1 MERAMEFRS
10 SFSLLSREEQLKFLR
25 FNAYHFRRPFS
36 EVLQIYVQDP
46 EATQIGDMNY
56 WKTQAD
62 GYAGLADEKAIQIVQ
77 GKEVINLFDIRQT
90 ILKRV
95 PQIEEG
101 SISDALFYNL
111 LEDMT
116 GEELS
121 LEIPQA
127 NQFLEDCKAAIQRFL
142 TPYLG
147 QLKQHQLSQEE
158 EPLTFELVRYN
169 IFEQFGIFAEE
180 NGEVYD
186 ALEASLLDQMT
197 TLKDPERLT
206 LIFSV
211 ADNLSKGVIFNVEQ
225 NYKQVETRI
234 QELKATGVKLQ
245 SDLIAEDVAIDFNSS
260 VNLNPNIEVKK
271 EIQDLSRFKSW
282 VQRRL
287 LDLETPV
294 NGFELEYFD
303 IALGKEF
310 HKNNESY
317 REGEFSEIPQAL
329 NSLQKAKINLLAEQA
344 YEAGLTWNDVLK
356 FEEELTSQELE
367 VVNPN
372 INLNTNTN
380 TEIVEEKK
388 EETLLDIVDIGR
400 AKENRLERQAA
411 ARARTNQKAGLL
423 LSDLSKEESK
433 DILFP
438 SSKLLNVVAFIEQD
452 GIKRQPLE
460 AGALLGL
467 SDAAIAHL
475 LKAVILQANTTAK
488 QRQAHSE
495 EAEQEFQVIAHNFS
509 RIKEYFEDRGLE
521 LQEFSTFVWSN
532 TIHWENTLFFKQLDE
547 IENGFTFLGPVFNP
561 EVSSEKNTTVSE
573 IFSDKLQH
581 LEEIASSRGYYLWTR
596 NEKWTD
602 DPEDDEGIQFLFD
615 EGLYEAHAYDFKTIE
630 ELDDWLDNEEVFI
643 VDGLGNRTTFV
654 ELDQFMQLEKQ
665 KLRDFESGMSD
676 GLYDFVSRDSD
687 MFEKLMPEPFGN
699 IVVDAS
705 SNQDKITAY
714 RVDTETDEHYKWF
727 EMEKSTGIIL
737 SQDSSIAKMPD
748 AQMSDFFKYLK
759 VEYDKKILLN
769 AEHQS
774 LSMGTQR
781 EERNIDKIRI
791 EWNETLSQESYHFLN
806 QSHEGE
812 VITEALLQSMIQDE
826 VQLENQSEIGYYKVK
841 TTLDRIDIGDG
852 FESNQSL
859 YEEIAKE
866 NGLEVDVEAYYRS
879 IVPSK
884 DQKLSIEATLQAVRD
899 KMNLSEDVKVKP
911 AGAGSFSL
919 MKESFGGALNEPVV
933 EWYPG
938 GKPEVK
944 DAAEQLTG
952 VPLFEQQFYEALA
965 EIITEEISEIPKV
978 EKQVTEDL
986 VQKTPSLDYELE
998 EVRQK
1003 ILIETVAVL
1012 KLPSSEFQI
1021 QKQNNKTVSLV
1032 RTGLHSIVA
1041 PLVTLRATGEAE
1053 FNSINLKAALK
1064 KYPSLSTVQET
1075 FEKVKENILQLEK
1088 GESEQVKVPT
1098 TDDASLLEQFPN
1110 AEERDELDPMED
1122 FMVMLMSGEDELTII
1137 VDDKDVY
1144 HHKISDSKDGQ
1155 QIIFEMRQDKSTD
1168 TRYLVYENGKFI
1180 KNTFGD
1186 DIPDSRLINP
1196 IALEDLEQRLE
1207 ENKLKLQNQ
1216 TEVSQ
1221 QVKEISLFDSFDAEK
1236 ETSDVSDTI
1245 TTTAKGN
1252 NLSSNMNFNPNLNPN
1267 IELEVTGQEE
1277 IHALLHDFNF
1287 PDTEK
1292 FYPQTPTQKVIANI
1306 TALKLLKELETTG
1319 RKATPSQQKVLA
1331 KYVGW
1336 GGLANTF
1343 FDASNPRFKEYREE
1357 LQTLVS
1363 ESEYR
1368 ALRESSLTAY
1378 YTSPDLIKEIYDFLE
1393 KDLNFTGTR
1402 ILDPSMGTG
1411 NFFSAMPE
1419 SLQERT
1425 ERYGVEL
1432 DSLSGRLAN
1441 QLQQSSNI
1449 QVKGFEHTKFSN
1461 DVIDLVITNVPF
1473 GQIPIYD
1480 SSYSSSYMIHD
1491 YFIKKS
1497 LDLVHDGGLVAVL
1510 TSTGTLDKKDSRF
1523 REELSKVAN
1532 LVTAVRLP
1540 DNAFKDIA
1548 GTDVTSDL
1556 LIFQKVAYPEVEPEW
1571 IQTIPRR
1578 DDMGNQVSY
1587 NLYFEQHPEQVLGD
1601 IKIKRFNGGTL
1612 SVKANYESEDL
1623 KHELAIALKNSVNT
1637 KEVSYFVEK
1646 REDRILEEAEIL
1658 DIALPQ
1664 EIYEKTEPF
1673 TIQTHEGRAYYHF
1686 GSERGIEELRK
1697 VSSVTLNVNET
1708 RERQLK
1714 RYENNRTE
1722 VFEEKEQF
1730 KSSATLKGVFDGDG
1744 DFIEKSGNKTSLV
1757 HYLDSKY
1764 IQDLYENSSL
1774 EKNGY
1779 RFTYDRK
1786 AKEIRVEEKVGTQY
1800 FYHYDYTAK
1809 EIKAMSQMV
1818 EIRQTLQ
1825 SLLEVQHEVISDN
1838 DEKYQ
1843 LYRQR
1848 LNNQYDDFVSEF
1860 GAINSRSNRV
1870 LFKRDDFYPFLCSIE
1885 DEVENP
1891 ESKETHFEKG
1901 RVFFEPTI
1909 NPSPQAVEVDNEQ
1922 DALLASLNHK
1932 GLLNFEYMLDIYP
1945 GVNKVQLIEELGD
1958 RIFYIGEG
1966 EYETRED
1973 YLSGDVKSK
1982 LEEVK
1987 LRQEMG
1993 NEGRDWSIQIAALT
2007 KVLPPDLPLEDI
2019 NYQLGTRFIPN
2030 SLYAAFF
2037 EEIFEQTEEV
2047 EIEFDNTS
2055 NSYQV
2060 TLPEGWKDA
2069 AYRDYGFSYYNGERL
2084 ATTLLNLKEPKVM
2097 MPDPDN
2103 PEKRVVDKE
2112 KTAEMIEKG
2121 ERLRDSFKE
2130 WTLKNPQAHQ
2140 DIVRIYNEQF
2150 NRHVAKVY
2158 DGSHLT
2164 VQGLAKQFQLRPHQQ
2179 NGIMRIVQENRGL
2192 LAHEVGSGKTL
2203 TMLAAGA
2210 KLKELGKKNKP
2221 LYVVPKPLIDQFGRE
2236 IYKYFPESHVL
2247 VARSDDFKKE
2257 NRKEFLSRIANGSYD
2272 AVVIADSQFEKVAM
2286 SPEYQRH
2293 YIVNERDR
2301 LEALLSDAIKSGK
2314 KYTIKR
2320 IEHSLKALEI
2330 RLEKLTKKDIDTFI
2344 DFESLGVDMLFVD
2357 EAHGYKNLAPETQLE
2372 NVKGVA
2378 STRSQKA
2385 LDMMMKTEYMQEKF
2399 NGGGVVFST
2408 GTPLSNSVTE
2418 LYTMTAFVAPDV
2430 LEAHGIRHFDAWVS
2444 TFGNIESVFEL
2455 TASNQYRIKRRFTR
2469 FGNMPELMTLFRSF
2483 ADIQT
2488 QEMLDLPVP
2497 QHVTQEHVTEVTSEQ
2512 ADYIDHLVDRA
2523 DKIEGGLVEP
2533 WKDNMLK
2540 IVSENKKSTLDMR
2553 MLDSNKY
2560 GAEASHKI
2568 QSVTDIVYD
2577 IWAKSKE
2584 ERSTQMIFSD
2594 MGVPLKYKNS
2604 KTYNP
2609 DGTLNDFSVYDE
2621 VKKQLIERGVP
2632 AGEIA
2637 FIHEA
2642 TDATK
2647 EDMMKAMRKGDIRIL
2662 MGSTQKAGTGL
2673 NIQDKLIAV
2682 HHLDLPWRYSDI
2694 AQRNGRIIRQGNENK
2709 EVQIHHYI
2717 TKGSMDA
2724 FLWQTIE
2731 NKMRFT
2737 NQVMSGKSTARE
2749 MEELDNESMNVSKYK
2764 GLATG
2769 DPRKSEFMTLS
2780 MELKR
2785 LESSR
2790 QRFYSGKTNDEK
2802 ILQEAKQ
2809 ALPIQ
2814 QKRLEGIKQDVV
2826 QGEVSKDYPFE
2837 ITVSYKGD
2845 SKIFTEE
2852 DDRKE
2857 AGSLLNKCILQN
2869 VSVQEKLMK
2878 IGEYRGFDLLNHSST
2893 QPRILSEN
2901 EEVYGTVILRG
2912 EADYKVSLNLK
2923 AGRGSLIRLDN
2934 KIDDLYNDRDIT
2946 EREITRLEGTIKGI
2960 ESKRESVY
2968 PKEEIYQE
2976 TRSRYH
2982 ELREELEGKPLQ
2994 EDTAAM
3000 EHTKESPRMSGMHR

>member
-1 MERAMEFRS
+1 
-10 SFSLLSREEQLKFLR
+10 
-25 FNAYHFRRPFS
+25 
-36 EVLQIYVQDP
+36 
-46 EATQIGDMNY
+46 
-56 WKTQAD
+56 
-62 GYAGLADEKAIQIVQ
+62 
-77 GKEVINLFDIRQT
+77 
-90 ILKRV
+90 
-95 PQIEEG
+95 
-101 SISDALFYNL
+101 
-111 LEDMT
+111 
-116 GEELS
+116 
-121 LEIPQA
+121 
-127 NQFLEDCKAAIQRFL
+127 
-142 TPYLG
+142 
-147 QLKQHQLSQEE
+147 
-158 EPLTFELVRYN
+158 
-169 IFEQFGIFAEE
+169 
-180 NGEVYD
+180 
-186 ALEASLLDQMT
+186 
-197 TLKDPERLT
+197 
-206 LIFSV
+206 
-211 ADNLSKGVIFNVEQ
+211 
-225 NYKQVETRI
+225 
-234 QELKATGVKLQ
+234 
-245 SDLIAEDVAIDFNSS
+245 
-260 VNLNPNIEVKK
+260 
-271 EIQDLSRFKSW
+271 
-282 VQRRL
+282 
-287 LDLETPV
+287 
-294 NGFELEYFD
+294 
-303 IALGKEF
+303 
-310 HKNNESY
+310 
-317 REGEFSEIPQAL
+317 
-329 NSLQKAKINLLAEQA
+329 
-344 YEAGLTWNDVLK
+344 
-356 FEEELTSQELE
+356 
-367 VVNPN
+367 
-372 INLNTNTN
+372 
-380 TEIVEEKK
+380 
-388 EETLLDIVDIGR
+388 
-400 AKENRLERQAA
+400 
-411 ARARTNQKAGLL
+411 
-423 LSDLSKEESK
+423 
-433 DILFP
+433 
-438 SSKLLNVVAFIEQD
+438 
-452 GIKRQPLE
+452 
-460 AGALLGL
+460 
-467 SDAAIAHL
+467 
-475 LKAVILQANTTAK
+475 
-488 QRQAHSE
+488 
-495 EAEQEFQVIAHNFS
+495 
-509 RIKEYFEDRGLE
+509 
-521 LQEFSTFVWSN
+521 
-532 TIHWENTLFFKQLDE
+532 
-547 IENGFTFLGPVFNP
+547 
-561 EVSSEKNTTVSE
+561 
-573 IFSDKLQH
+573 
-581 LEEIASSRGYYLWTR
+581 
-596 NEKWTD
+596 
-602 DPEDDEGIQFLFD
+602 
-615 EGLYEAHAYDFKTIE
+615 
-630 ELDDWLDNEEVFI
+630 
-643 VDGLGNRTTFV
+643 
-654 ELDQFMQLEKQ
+654 
-665 KLRDFESGMSD
+665 
-676 GLYDFVSRDSD
+676 
-687 MFEKLMPEPFGN
+687 
-699 IVVDAS
+699 
-705 SNQDKITAY
+705 
-714 RVDTETDEHYKWF
+714 
-727 EMEKSTGIIL
+727 
-737 SQDSSIAKMPD
+737 
-748 AQMSDFFKYLK
+748 
-759 VEYDKKILLN
+759 
-769 AEHQS
+769 
-774 LSMGTQR
+774 
-781 EERNIDKIRI
+781 
-791 EWNETLSQESYHFLN
+791 
-806 QSHEGE
+806 
-812 VITEALLQSMIQDE
+812 
-826 VQLENQSEIGYYKVK
+826 
-841 TTLDRIDIGDG
+841 
-852 FESNQSL
+852 
-859 YEEIAKE
+859 
-866 NGLEVDVEAYYRS
+866 
-879 IVPSK
+879 
-884 DQKLSIEATLQAVRD
+884 
-899 KMNLSEDVKVKP
+899 
-911 AGAGSFSL
+911 
-919 MKESFGGALNEPVV
+919 
-933 EWYPG
+933 
-938 GKPEVK
+938 
-944 DAAEQLTG
+944 
-952 VPLFEQQFYEALA
+952 
-965 EIITEEISEIPKV
+965 
-978 EKQVTEDL
+978 
-986 VQKTPSLDYELE
+986 
-998 EVRQK
+998 
-1003 ILIETVAVL
+1003 
-1012 KLPSSEFQI
+1012 
-1021 QKQNNKTVSLV
+1021 
-1032 RTGLHSIVA
+1032 
-1041 PLVTLRATGEAE
+1041 
-1053 FNSINLKAALK
+1053 
-1064 KYPSLSTVQET
+1064 
-1075 FEKVKENILQLEK
+1075 
-1088 GESEQVKVPT
+1088 
-1098 TDDASLLEQFPN
+1098 
-1110 AEERDELDPMED
+1110 
-1122 FMVMLMSGEDELTII
+1122 
-1137 VDDKDVY
+1137 
-1144 HHKISDSKDGQ
+1144 
-1155 QIIFEMRQDKSTD
+1155 
-1168 TRYLVYENGKFI
+1168 
-1180 KNTFGD
+1180 
-1186 DIPDSRLINP
+1186 
-1196 IALEDLEQRLE
+1196 
-1207 ENKLKLQNQ
+1207 
-1216 TEVSQ
+1216 
-1221 QVKEISLFDSFDAEK
+1221 
-1236 ETSDVSDTI
+1236 
-1245 TTTAKGN
+1245 
-1252 NLSSNMNFNPNLNPN
+1252 
-1267 IELEVTGQEE
+1267 
-1277 IHALLHDFNF
+1277 
-1287 PDTEK
+1287 
-1292 FYPQTPTQKVIANI
+1292 
-1306 TALKLLKELETTG
+1306 
-1319 RKATPSQQKVLA
+1319 
-1331 KYVGW
+1331 
-1336 GGLANTF
+1336 
-1343 FDASNPRFKEYREE
+1343 
-1357 LQTLVS
+1357 
-1363 ESEYR
+1363 
-1368 ALRESSLTAY
+1368 
-1378 YTSPDLIKEIYDFLE
+1378 
-1393 KDLNFTGTR
+1393 
-1402 ILDPSMGTG
+1402 MGTG

-1419 SLQERT
+1419 SLQEGT

-1432 DSLSGRLAN
+1432 DSLSGRLAS

-1461 DVIDLVITNVPF
+1461 DVMDLIITNVPF

-1480 SSYSSSYMIHD
+1480 AGYSSSYMIHD

-1497 LDLVHDGGLVAVL
+1497 LDLVHEGGLVAVL

-1556 LIFQKVAYPEVEPEW
+1556 LVFQKVAYPEVEPEW
-1571 IQTIPRR
+1571 LQTTTIH
-1578 DDMGNQVSY
+1578 DDMDNQVSY

-1612 SVKANYESEDL
+1612 SVKANYEAEDL

-1637 KEVSYFVEK
+1637 DEVSYFVEK
-1646 REDRILEEAEIL
+1646 REDKVLKEEAEIL
-1658 DIALPQ
+1658 DIDLPQ
-1664 EIYEKTEPF
+1664 EIYEKAEPF
-1673 TIQTHEGRAYYHF
+1673 TILTHEGRAYYHF
-1686 GSERGIEELRK
+1686 GGERGIEELRK

-1722 VFEEKEQF
+1722 IFEEKEQF
-1730 KSSATLKGVFDGDG
+1730 KSTETLKGVFDGDG
-1744 DFIEKSGNKTSLV
+1744 DFIEKSGNKTSLAY
-1757 HYLDSKY
+1757 YLDSKY

-1800 FYHYDYTAK
+1800 FYHYDYSAK

-1860 GAINSRSNRV
+1860 GAINSRSNRA

-1909 NPSPQAVEVDNEQ
+1909 NPNPQAVEVDNAQ

-1932 GLLNFEYMLDIYP
+1932 GALNFEYMLDIYP
-1945 GVNKVQLIEELGD
+1945 GTNKEQLIEELGD
-1958 RIFYIGEG
+1958 HIFYIGEG

-1993 NEGRDWSIQIAALT
+1993 NEGRDWSIQVSALT
-2007 KVLPPDLPLEDI
+2007 EVLPSDLPLEDI

-2030 SLYAAFF
+2030 SLYASFF

-2047 EIEFDNTS
+2047 EIEFDETS

-2069 AYRDYGFSYYNGERL
+2069 AYRDYGSSYYNGERL

-2140 DIVRIYNEQF
+2140 EIVRIYNEQF

-2330 RLEKLTKKDIDTFI
+2330 RLEKLTKKDIDAFI

-2523 DKIEGGLVEP
+2523 DRIEGGLVEP

-2609 DGTLNDFSVYDE
+2609 DGSLNDFSVYDE

-2837 ITVSYKGD
+2837 ITVSYKGE

-2869 VSVQEKLMK
+2869 ISVQEKLMK
-2878 IGEYRGFDLLNHSST
+2878 IGEYRGFDLLNHSSA

-2976 TRSRYH
+2976 TRRRH
-2982 ELREELEGKPLQ
+2982 QELREELEGKPLQ
-2994 EDTAAM
+2994 EDTAAI
-3000 EHTKESPRMSGMHR
+3000 EQTKEAPRMSGLHR

>member
-101 SISDALFYNL
+101 SISDALFYNI
-111 LEDMT
+111 LEDMV

-310 HKNNESY
+310 HKHNESY
-317 REGEFSEIPQAL
+317 REGEFSEIPPAL

-367 VVNPN
+367 EVNPN
-372 INLNTNTN
+372 INLNTNT
-380 TEIVEEKK
+380 EIVEGKK

-411 ARARTNQKAGLL
+411 ARARTNQKAGIL
-423 LSDLSKEESK
+423 LSDLSKEEHK

-452 GIKRQPLE
+452 GIKRQSLE

-475 LKAVILQANTTAK
+475 LKEVILQANTTAK

-547 IENGFTFLGPVFNP
+547 IENRFTFLGPVFNP

-581 LEEIASSRGYYLWTR
+581 LEEIASNRGYYLWTR

-630 ELDDWLDNEEVFI
+630 ELDEWLDNEEVFI

-665 KLRDFESGMSD
+665 KLRDFESDMSD

-737 SQDSSIAKMPD
+737 SQDSSIAKMSD
-748 AQMSDFFKYLK
+748 SQMSDFFKYLK

-841 TTLDRIDIGDG
+841 TTLDRIEIGDG

-884 DQKLSIEATLQAVRD
+884 DHKLSIEATLQAVRD
-899 KMNLSEDVKVKP
+899 KINLSEDFKVKP

-952 VPLFEQQFYEALA
+952 VPLFEQQFYATIS
-965 EIITEEISEIPKV
+965 EIITDDIS
-978 EKQVTEDL
+978 EKQVENRTA
-986 VQKTPSLDYELE
+986 E
-998 EVRQK
+998 E
-1003 ILIETVAVL
+1003 I
-1012 KLPSSEFQI
+1012 
-1021 QKQNNKTVSLV
+1021 
-1032 RTGLHSIVA
+1032 G
-1041 PLVTLRATGEAE
+1041 
-1053 FNSINLKAALK
+1053 
-1064 KYPSLSTVQET
+1064 QE
-1075 FEKVKENILQLEK
+1075 I
-1088 GESEQVKVPT
+1088 SQVEGSP
-1098 TDDASLLEQFPN
+1098 LLEQFPN

-1122 FMVMLMSGEDELTII
+1122 FMVMLMSGEDELTIV
-1137 VDDKDVY
+1137 VDEREVY
-1144 HHKISDSKDGQ
+1144 HHKISDSKGGQ
-1155 QIIFEMRQDKSTD
+1155 QIIFEMSQDKSTD

-1186 DIPDSRLINP
+1186 EIPDNRLINP

-1252 NLSSNMNFNPNLNPN
+1252 NLSSNMNFNPNLNLNPN

-1331 KYVGW
+1331 NYVGW

-1461 DVIDLVITNVPF
+1461 DAMDLVITNVPF

-1556 LIFQKVAYPEVEPEW
+1556 LIFQKVAHPEVEPEW
-1571 IQTIPRR
+1571 LQTTTRH

-1623 KHELAIALKNSVNT
+1623 KYELAIALKNSLNT
-1637 KEVSYFVEK
+1637 DEVSYFVEK
-1646 REDRILEEAEIL
+1646 REERVLEEAEIL

-1848 LNNQYDDFVSEF
+1848 LNNQYDDFVSDF

-1909 NPSPQAVEVDNEQ
+1909 NPSPQAVEVDNAQ

-2037 EEIFEQTEEV
+2037 EEVFEQTEEV

-2069 AYRDYGFSYYNGERL
+2069 AYRDYGSSYYNGERL

-2164 VQGLAKQFQLRPHQQ
+2164 VQGLAKQFQVRPHQQ

-2647 EDMMKAMRKGDIRIL
+2647 EDMMKAVRKGDIRIL

-2893 QPRILSEN
+2893 QPQILSEN

-2976 TRSRYH
+2976 TRSRYQ

-2994 EDTAAM
+2994 EGTTAM
-3000 EHTKESPRMSGMHR
+3000 EHTKESPLMRGMHR